1 MKGFFSTIFVIAT
14 LLILL
19 TFNGVLL
26 NTTNQLDSLENDLM
40 ILENAS
46 MKRVVIENNID
57 RIIQLELEEQMNEEN
72 FNLILIQTE
81 INSSLLKYL
90 QNKASATNIF
100 FENKIPLNLEYLM
113 LNSSAYLLEIKGIKY
128 AEYSYTSLPF
138 MDTIVSSK
146 LGKDSIIYFKIPVG
160 YTIQVIR

>member
-113 LNSSAYLLEIKGIKY
+113 LNSSAYLL
-128 AEYSYTSLPF
+128 
-138 MDTIVSSK
+138 
-146 LGKDSIIYFKIPVG
+146 
-160 YTIQVIR
+160 